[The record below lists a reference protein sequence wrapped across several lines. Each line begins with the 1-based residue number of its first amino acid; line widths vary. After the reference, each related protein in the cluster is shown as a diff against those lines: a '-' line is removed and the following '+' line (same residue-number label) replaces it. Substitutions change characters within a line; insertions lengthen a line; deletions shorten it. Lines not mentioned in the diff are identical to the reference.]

1 MCNFEYAEVSLGLC
15 PSRHAVL
22 CLLQGASDAEDRIE
36 PRTGLPRAR
45 HGVLD
50 GLLVVGDHSAPCVKH
65 EGSAPAGRARVS
77 ARRICEPGAIAA
89 AGPTPADH
97 DRFQIRLAS

>member
-1 MCNFEYAEVSLGLC
+1 
-15 PSRHAVL
+15 
-22 CLLQGASDAEDRIE
+22 
-36 PRTGLPRAR
+36 
-45 HGVLD
+45 
-50 GLLVVGDHSAPCVKH
+50 VVGDHSAPCVKH